1 MIDDAILRFLE
12 RHSLVWG
19 VVAGVGNK
27 HSYNGT
33 LMTLMERIHA
43 DLF

>member
-12 RHSLVWG
+12 RHLLVWG
-19 VVAGVGNK
+19 AVVGVRNK
-27 HSYNGT
+27 HSYTGT